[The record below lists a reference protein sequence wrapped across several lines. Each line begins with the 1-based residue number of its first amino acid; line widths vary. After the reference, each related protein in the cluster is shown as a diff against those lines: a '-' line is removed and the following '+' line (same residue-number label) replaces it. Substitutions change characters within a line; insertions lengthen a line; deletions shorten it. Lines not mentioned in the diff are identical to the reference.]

1 MLSVWQVGL
10 PRFIPSKLGSVD
22 ETFTS
27 WATAQRNR
35 RQNMQRFNSFNFRN
49 QVAAAICATFLTIT
63 CFTAMLA
70 PVSAAQEAMSTA
82 SVSAPLA

>member
-1 MLSVWQVGL
+1 
-10 PRFIPSKLGSVD
+10 
-22 ETFTS
+22 
-27 WATAQRNR
+27 
-35 RQNMQRFNSFNFRN
+35 MQRYNNFNVRTH
-49 QVAAAICATFLTIT
+49 VAAAICATLFTIT